1 MALGGGSVSSRAPR
15 GLQAERRWFDV
26 SDVYLPIDQPRSFL
40 RMLEQGPES
49 RSAAAI
55 CAGGVSAAMTA
66 LRRRPRK
73 RAHQKP
79 LRRRY
84 LSYDHWS
91 SAVLA

>member
-1 MALGGGSVSSRAPR
+1 MALGVGLISPWAPSAV
-15 GLQAERRWFDV
+15 QAERRWRDV

-66 LRRRPRK
+66 LRRKPRK